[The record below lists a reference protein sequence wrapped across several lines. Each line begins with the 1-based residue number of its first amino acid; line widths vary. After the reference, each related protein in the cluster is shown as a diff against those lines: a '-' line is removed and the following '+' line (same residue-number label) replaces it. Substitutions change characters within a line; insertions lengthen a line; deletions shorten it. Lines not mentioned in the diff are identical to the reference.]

1 MASCL
6 RLHSTTM
13 LQAGH
18 SLLPRRWHCS
28 DSGDFRVF
36 RASILEF
43 RPRLGNRRIDSGD
56 FRGFRASILDFR
68 PKLGNRCTD
77 SGDFWVFRAAILEF
91 RPRLANRCTD
101 SGDFRGFRAVILYF
115 RPRLGNRCTDSGH
128 FRVFRAVILDF
139 RPRIGNRCSNGGLQA
154 KLIFVAATKI
164 RVGRGT
170 SQQRRTAGETNL
182 RRRNE
187 DQSRTR
193 NIAATATKGEI
204 FR

>member
-13 LQAGH
+13 LY
-18 SLLPRRWHCS
+18 SK
-28 DSGDFRVF
+28 DS
-36 RASILEF
+36 AH
-43 RPRLGNRRIDSGD
+43 
-56 FRGFRASILDFR
+56 
-68 PKLGNRCTD
+68 
-77 SGDFWVFRAAILEF
+77 
-91 RPRLANRCTD
+91 
-101 SGDFRGFRAVILYF
+101 FRGFRAVILYF
-115 RPRLGNRCTDSGH
+115 RPRLGNRCTDSGDFRVFRASILDFRPRLGNRCADSGH

-139 RPRIGNRCSNGGLQA
+139 RPGIGNRCSNGGLQA

-170 SQQRRTAGETNL
+170 SQQRRTTGETNLRRSYEDQNWTQNIAQRRTAGETNL
-182 RRRNE
+182 RRCNE

>member
-1 MASCL
+1 
-6 RLHSTTM
+6 M

-28 DSGDFRVF
+28 DSGDFRGFPAV
-36 RASILEF
+36 ILEF
-43 RPRLGNRRIDSGD
+43 GPKLANRCIDSGD
-56 FRGFRASILDFR
+56 LLGFRASILDFR

-77 SGDFWVFRAAILEF
+77 SGDL
-91 RPRLANRCTD
+91 L
-101 SGDFRGFRAVILYF
+101 GFRA
-115 RPRLGNRCTDSGH
+115 S
-128 FRVFRAVILDF
+128 ILDF
-139 RPRIGNRCSNGGLQA
+139 KPRIENHRSNVGLQA

-170 SQQRRTAGETNL
+170 SQQRRTTGETNLRRSYEDQNWTQNIAQRRTAGETNL
-182 RRRNE
+182 RRCNE

>member
-1 MASCL
+1 
-6 RLHSTTM
+6 M

-18 SLLPRRWHCS
+18 SLLPLRWHCS
-28 DSGDFRVF
+28 DSGDFRGFPAV
-36 RASILEF
+36 ILEF
-43 RPRLGNRRIDSGD
+43 GPKLANRCIDSGD
-56 FRGFRASILDFR
+56 LLGFRASILDFR

-77 SGDFWVFRAAILEF
+77 SGHFW
-91 RPRLANRCTD
+91 
-101 SGDFRGFRAVILYF
+101 GFPAVILDF

-139 RPRIGNRCSNGGLQA
+139 RPGIGNRCSNGGLQA

-170 SQQRRTAGETNL
+170 SQQRRTAGETNFL
-182 RRRNE
+182 RSNE

-193 NIAATATKGEI
+193 NIAATAAKGEI

>member
-13 LQAGH
+13 LY
-18 SLLPRRWHCS
+18 SK
-28 DSGDFRVF
+28 DS
-36 RASILEF
+36 AH
-43 RPRLGNRRIDSGD
+43 

-68 PKLGNRCTD
+68 PRIGNRCIDSGDLLGFRASILDFKPRLGNRCT
-77 SGDFWVFRAAILEF
+77 E
-91 RPRLANRCTD
+91 
-101 SGDFRGFRAVILYF
+101 SGDFRGFRAVILDF
-115 RPRLGNRCTDSGH
+115 RSKLANQCTDSGDLLG
-128 FRVFRAVILDF
+128 FRAVILDF
-139 RPRIGNRCSNGGLQA
+139 RPRIENHRSNGGLQA

-164 RVGRGT
+164 RVGRGI

-193 NIAATATKGEI
+193 NIAATAAKGEI

>member
-43 RPRLGNRRIDSGD
+43 
-56 FRGFRASILDFR
+56 
-68 PKLGNRCTD
+68 K
-77 SGDFWVFRAAILEF
+77 
-91 RPRLANRCTD
+91 PRLANRCTD
-101 SGDFRGFRAVILYF
+101 SGDFRGFLAVILDF

-128 FRVFRAVILDF
+128 FRVFRAVIQDF

-170 SQQRRTAGETNL
+170 SQQRRLKAKFFGRALLLYNL
-182 RRRNE
+182 YYVN
-187 DQSRTR
+187 
-193 NIAATATKGEI
+193 
-204 FR
+204 

>member
-13 LQAGH
+13 LY
-18 SLLPRRWHCS
+18 SK
-28 DSGDFRVF
+28 DSVH
-36 RASILEF
+36 
-43 RPRLGNRRIDSGD
+43 
-56 FRGFRASILDFR
+56 FRGFRAAILD
-68 PKLGNRCTD
+68 
-77 SGDFWVFRAAILEF
+77 
-91 RPRLANRCTD
+91 
-101 SGDFRGFRAVILYF
+101 F

-128 FRVFRAVILDF
+128 FRVFRASILDFKPRIGNRCTDSGHFRGFPAVILDF
-139 RPRIGNRCSNGGLQA
+139 RPRIGNHRSNGGLQA

-164 RVGRGT
+164 RVGRET